1 MPRPRDDNYP
11 VPEQNPGWYTD
22 AQKYWDNVPATING
36 MLGGLGQ
43 LARPD
48 AVASLRFLSEY
59 VTPPAS
65 STSASIQASSSSAT
79 DSSSKRPK
87 LPLPGAGP
95 SRVLDCGAGIGRVT
109 KQVLIKAF
117 DHVDLVENS
126 QAFVKKAKEEYLKEE
141 IESGKVTEVRQAG
154 LQTVT
159 FEGTSWEG
167 RFDVIW
173 CQWVLGHLHDS
184 DLIAFF
190 KRCKK
195 GLKPGGMIFVKENNA
210 KVGFVIDEDDSSM
223 TRSDELLKEIFVKA
237 GLRLLR
243 DEVQKGFPPGLFAVK
258 MYALEPMED

>member
-1 MPRPRDDNYP
+1 MEQ
-11 VPEQNPGWYTD
+11 PEQNPGWYTD

-59 VTPPAS
+59 VTPPTS
-65 STSASIQASSSSAT
+65 SISTSIQAS
-79 DSSSKRPK
+79 DSSSDSSPKRPK

-109 KQVLIKAF
+109 KQVLSKAF

-126 QAFVKKAKEEYLKEE
+126 KAFVDKAKEEYLKEE

-154 LQTVT
+154 LQNVT
-159 FEGTSWEG
+159 FEGTSWES

-173 CQWVLGHLHDS
+173 CQWVLGHLHDN

-190 KRCKK
+190 QRCKK

-258 MYALEPMED
+258 M